1 MSSTAPVPSP
11 RSEAGARRAPDD
23 ALTVSGVVVR
33 FGGVTAV
40 DLDQLSVPRGSITG
54 VIGANGAGKT
64 TLLDVISGFVKPLA
78 GSVVLNGRAELLNR
92 SPEQRARLGLGRL
105 FQDARLFDS
114 MTVAETLSVAAGEV
128 STVFDAVLRLSG
140 IRSRERTVR
149 RRVFELIESMGLGD
163 FHDKFI
169 SELSTGS
176 RRIVELA
183 CILAHGPEVVLLDEP
198 SSGIAQG
205 EVERLEAVLRGVQQA
220 LSCTFVVI
228 EHDIPLI
235 RSLADVIYAMGDGR
249 VISYGTPDEVLNDP
263 LVISSYLG
271 TSVSAITRSGRETTR
286 TA

>member
-1 MSSTAPVPSP
+1 MSDSP
-11 RSEAGARRAPDD
+11 RALTPWSGSGLRHAADD
-23 ALTVSGVVVR
+23 ALTVSGIVVR

-78 GSVVLNGRAELLNR
+78 GSVVLNSRTELLNR
-92 SPEQRARLGLGRL
+92 APDQRARLGLGRL

-114 MTVAETLSVAAGEV
+114 MTVAEALSVAAGEV
-128 STVFDAVLRLSG
+128 GTIFDSVFRLSG
-140 IRSRERTVR
+140 TRSRERAVR
-149 RRVFELIESMGLGD
+149 RRVLELIEGMGLGD

-183 CILAHGPEVVLLDEP
+183 CILAHRPDVVLLDEP

-205 EVERLEAVLRGVQQA
+205 EVERLEALLRGVQEA

-249 VISYGTPDEVLNDP
+249 VIAYGTPDEVLNDP

-271 TSVSAITRSGRETTR
+271 TSVAAITRSGRETTR